1 MPRHPC
7 TLTVHFLQRWT
18 LPYTAQWNHQ
28 RGELTVTH
36 HYRSSATVE
45 GSLRGQSGLKEERP
59 GGLVG
64 LFVQVKG
71 EWECPGR
78 RGFLATPCG
87 VGSFVHLGIMG
98 SLGHRD

>member
-1 MPRHPC
+1 M
-7 TLTVHFLQRWT
+7 
-18 LPYTAQWNHQ
+18 
-28 RGELTVTH
+28 
-36 HYRSSATVE
+36 
-45 GSLRGQSGLKEERP
+45 
-59 GGLVG
+59 G